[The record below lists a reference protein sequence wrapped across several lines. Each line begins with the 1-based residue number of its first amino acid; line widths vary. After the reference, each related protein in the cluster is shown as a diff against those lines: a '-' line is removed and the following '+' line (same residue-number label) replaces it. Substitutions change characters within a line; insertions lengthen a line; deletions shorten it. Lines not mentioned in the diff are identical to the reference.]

1 MGGAEGAKG
10 AQLRNYVGDNMSDLR
25 KAAQQALEALEIA
38 SRNGADGLK
47 RYELKELDDAITAL
61 RAALAQPEQ
70 LVVGGDDLPTLTK
83 WTPMPEY
90 AAKSAA
96 VPGRA
101 EALKQAGYTLRA
113 RQLPEEDEPVA
124 YTDDV
129 TRIMREAGM
138 TFHLGLPH
146 KAVIEQMTRVVD
158 LVCAEASIKA
168 AQKFAVALAQPE
180 PEPVTWR
187 YDYTRLPQRKPLTNG
202 EIYTAYITATNQ
214 TLRAQDEKLALEFA
228 RAIEQAHGIGG
239 ES

>member
-61 RAALAQPEQ
+61 RAALAQPE
-70 LVVGGDDLPTLTK
+70 L
-83 WTPMPEY
+83 
-90 AAKSAA
+90 
-96 VPGRA
+96 
-101 EALKQAGYTLRA
+101 
-113 RQLPEEDEPVA
+113 EP
-124 YTDDV
+124 YKGDV
-129 TRIMREAGM
+129 TRIMRDAGM

-180 PEPVTWR
+180 QLVVGGDDLPTLTKW
-187 YDYTRLPQRKPLTNG
+187 TPQRKPLTD
-202 EIYTAYITATNQ
+202 EEMRLCFTSTN
-214 TLRAQDEKLALEFA
+214 TSEPLSEGWPGLERFA
-228 RAIEQAHGIGG
+228 RAIEKAHGI
-239 ES
+239 E